1 MRRTL
6 LTILAILA
14 CLPAFGLTEN
24 MQIRGYYNSTS
35 TGSSVEFA
43 LTESV
48 SGQNKSLLYS
58 FVDLTDECTEQAVE
72 IFAWSLSGKTR
83 NTVSVTF
90 TFFPLQALVNGY
102 YYQPSYTI
110 TMTKNDTKIGTT
122 TNTND
127 DFIFSGSSTF
137 SKTIETRDASV
148 YINGFNTEN
157 TITYAGKVKS
167 NFTQNATWTRSGTC
181 KIQITDYEKYIAG
194 TFDYTCNVTV
204 TYTTT

>member
-1 MRRTL
+1 MRKTLCLLLFTL
-6 LTILAILA
+6 L
-14 CLPAFGLTEN
+14 CLPLFSVTKN

-43 LTESV
+43 LTESI

-127 DFIFSGSSTF
+127 DFIFSGSPTF

-157 TITYAGKVKS
+157 TITYAGKVKDS
-167 NFTQNATWTRSGTC
+167 FTQNATWTRSGTC